1 MSAEN
6 ELEIWLDHA
15 EDDFNAVQKL
25 LHGKKPTI
33 YGRGFTRN
41 NARKNI

>member
-25 LHGKKPTI
+25 LRGKKPII
-33 YGRGFTRN
+33 YGACFTRN
-41 NARKNI
+41 NVRKNT